1 MKGLL
6 IVIEG
11 IGGVGKSTVKEKMTD
26 LFRGQGFE
34 VVLTREPGGTPAAE
48 HLRELV
54 RKGFPM
60 DDRPFDPMGV
70 ALLFN
75 AARADHMSKVIQPA
89 LDAGKIVLCDR
100 FCDSTFTYQ
109 NIYNGV
115 EMHKLVDLHE
125 LVIDRYPHM
134 TFLLDAPAEVAMTRI
149 SGWEKD
155 NDQFDRAGAE
165 MQEKMRQKYLE
176 LAASDVDRYEV
187 IDATQPP
194 EEVFVRMLP
203 QLRRLSKL
211 HKGES
216 VFNNIVP
223 GRVVNNGI
231 KDHSVTQP

>member
-6 IVIEG
+6 IVLEG
-11 IGGVGKSTVKEKMTD
+11 IGGVGKSTVKDKMTD

-48 HLRELV
+48 HLRQLV
-54 RKGFPM
+54 RRGFPM
-60 DDRPFDPMGV
+60 DDGPFDPMGV

-109 NIYNGV
+109 NVYNGV
-115 EMHKLVDLHE
+115 EMYKLVDLHE
-125 LVIDRYPHM
+125 LVIDFYPHM
-134 TFLLDAPAEVAMTRI
+134 TFLLDAPADVAMTRI

-165 MQEKMRQKYLE
+165 MQEQMRQKYLE
-176 LAASDVDRYEV
+176 LAAGDVDRYEV
-187 IDATQPP
+187 IDATQSADD
-194 EEVFVRMLP
+194 VFVQMLP
-203 QLRRLSKL
+203 QLRRLSRL

-216 VFNNIVP
+216 VFTNLVP

-231 KDHSVTQP
+231 KDHSVS